1 MDQYATFVHA
11 SRHRHFSGDIRG
23 VSHLAFGNN
32 YPLHIRQDA
41 RAIASDPEMCNFL
54 QVQRNRW
61 ICAEAHSCTPH
72 KRLRLTCHVF
82 SVIDADIAEKGHLWA
97 ETNYAGTNITGQGA
111 FSRMV
116 MPT

>member
-1 MDQYATFVHA
+1 MDHYATFVHA
-11 SRHRHFSGDIRG
+11 SGHRHFSGDIRR

-41 RAIASDPEMCNFL
+41 RAIVSDPEMCNFR
-54 QVQRNRW
+54 QVHGNRW
-61 ICAEAHSCTPH
+61 NCAEAYSCKPH
-72 KRLRLTCHVF
+72 KRFQTCHAKG
-82 SVIDADIAEKGHLWA
+82 VIDADIAEKGHLWT